1 MTAFI
6 CLLRG
11 VNVGGNKMLKMESLK
26 KLFNSLGLEDVST
39 YLQSGNVVF
48 RSDVTDRAV
57 LVRKIEEAIR
67 KATALDVRIILRT
80 AAEMKKVIA
89 ANPLD
94 PAERNPKALLVA
106 FLNGDLGKG
115 AKELLSGLKIVSEE
129 IQFGNRELYLYFP
142 EGIAGSKVSNSL
154 TEKKLGVNVTARNW
168 NTVNALMTMAEE
180 IEGIKVP

>member
-26 KLFNSLGLEDVST
+26 KLFSSLGLDDVST

-80 AAEMKKVIA
+80 AAEMKKVMYEDVGIFRSETGEITIDA
-89 ANPLD
+89 PADKMILD
-94 PAERNPKALLVA
+94 TPRTADQAQRQLEDVCRWRRAVRPAPAPAGPSERRLL
-106 FLNGDLGKG
+106 LGTGD
-115 AKELLSGLKIVSEE
+115 
-129 IQFGNRELYLYFP
+129 
-142 EGIAGSKVSNSL
+142 
-154 TEKKLGVNVTARNW
+154 
-168 NTVNALMTMAEE
+168 
-180 IEGIKVP
+180 